1 MRIQLDPLRPAPR
14 RLQPAMDVLKR
25 GGVIVY
31 PTDTGYAY
39 GCALSSP
46 KGIARIRKLKGF
58 GERDPK
64 PLSMMV
70 KDFTEIGHYGHMGN
84 QVFRL
89 VRRILPGPYTLVLQA
104 TNAVPRGMRNRD
116 HEVGLRHPDHR
127 VCDML
132 RDLAGEPLLVG
143 SVTSGTALPELED
156 PEELETRLRGD
167 VDLIIDAGGILPDP
181 STVLRLVGD
190 DVEVLR
196 EGQGAVPEY

>member
-1 MRIQLDPLRPAPR
+1 MRIEVDPLRPAPR
-14 RLQPAMDVLKR
+14 RLQPALDVLRR

-46 KGIARIRKLKGF
+46 KGIARIRKLKGY

-70 KDFTEIGHYGHMGN
+70 RDFTEIGRYGHMGN
-84 QVFRL
+84 KVFRL

-104 TNAVPRGMRNRD
+104 TSEVPRGMRNRD

-132 RDLAGEPLLVG
+132 LELLGEPLLVG
-143 SVTSGTALPELED
+143 SVTSGDVTPELED
-156 PEELETRLRGD
+156 PQDFEVRLRND
-167 VDLIIDAGGILPDP
+167 VDWILDGGPILPDP
-181 STVLRLVGD
+181 STVLRLVAD
-190 DVEVLR
+190 DIEVLR
-196 EGQGAVPEY
+196 EGQGPLPE